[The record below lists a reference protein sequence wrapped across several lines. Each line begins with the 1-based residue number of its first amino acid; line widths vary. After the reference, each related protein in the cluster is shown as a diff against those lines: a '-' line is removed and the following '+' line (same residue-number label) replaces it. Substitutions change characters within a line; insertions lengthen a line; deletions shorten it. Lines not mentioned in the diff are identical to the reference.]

1 MAKLVATFSNSDAA
15 ERAIDAL
22 KRAGYDD
29 REISLVSKDDRHHD
43 EGGGRGPGDR
53 RGGQT
58 RDGVGDGTAWGAGIG
73 AGATLLASAGLLV
86 IPGIGPLL
94 ALGPLAAGLTGAAA
108 GGLVG
113 AFVDWGVPAG
123 ESTHL
128 EKEVKEGRAVLLI
141 KAEKPDQAEQILKR
155 EHALDVRK
163 PA

>member
-1 MAKLVATFSNSDAA
+1 MAKLVATFANTETA
-15 ERAIDAL
+15 ERAIEAL
-22 KRAGYDD
+22 KRAGYEDK
-29 REISLVSKDDRHHD
+29 EISLVSKDERESRQGG
-43 EGGGRGPGDR
+43 EGGRAK
-53 RGGQT
+53 GQT
-58 RDGVGDGTAWGAGIG
+58 RDSVADGTAWGAGIG

-113 AFVDWGVPAG
+113 AFVDWGIPAG
-123 ESTHL
+123 ESEHL

-141 KAEKPDQAEQILKR
+141 DARQRDDAEKLLRRQG
-155 EHALDVRK
+155 ALEVRQ